1 MKFLIKYLR
10 PHFSMMTLGLI
21 IKIVGTLMDLL
32 IPYILEHIIDN
43 VVPTGQ
49 IDSVILFGVLMVVC
63 ALVGLFGNIIA
74 NRMASAVARDTTRGI
89 RSDLFKKI
97 SYLSS
102 KQIDDITIP
111 TLETRLTSDTYNIH
125 HMTGMMQRLGV
136 RAPILLI
143 GGIAITLSMEP
154 MLCLVLLCVLPL
166 ITATVYYIS
175 KKGIP
180 LYRHVQERTDD
191 MVGTVR
197 ESAQG
202 IRVIKA
208 LSRREHQNKKFDKNN
223 NDLSNAELRSG
234 YVISLTNPLMNA
246 FLNIGMA
253 VVILVGAIRVN
264 GGNAEPGM
272 IIAFMSYFTII
283 LNAMLSITRMFT
295 LFSKG
300 AASAARIS
308 EVIDTEPDIAVL
320 PKEERIITDNFIEF
334 KNVSFS
340 YNNSKQ
346 NLDNVSFALKKGQT
360 LGIIGATGSGKSTL
374 IQLLLRFYDADS
386 GRILIDGED
395 VRTLTGEELRTKFGT
410 VLQNDFIY
418 AGTILDNI
426 EFGRDI
432 SEIDIMTAL
441 DDAQASEFVT
451 SLESKLEHH
460 LNTKGTNLSGGQKQ
474 RVLITRALA
483 NKPEI
488 LILDDSS
495 SALDYKTDAKLRTA
509 LRKNYDDATKI
520 IVAQRVSSI
529 SHADRILVLDNGKVV
544 GDGRHEEL
552 LNSCD
557 IYREI
562 SLSQIGGEA
571 E

>member
-10 PHFSMMTLGLI
+10 PHIPIMIFGLA

-32 IPYILEHIIDN
+32 IPYILEHIIDVVIPTGRIAN
-43 VVPTGQ
+43 VV
-49 IDSVILFGVLMVVC
+49 LFGLLMILC
-63 ALVGLFGNIIA
+63 AIIGLAGNIVA

-89 RSDLFKKI
+89 RSDLFKRI
-97 SYLSS
+97 SFLSS
-102 KQIDDITIP
+102 RQIDEITIP

-125 HMTGMMQRLGV
+125 HMVGMMQRLGV

-143 GGIAITLSMEP
+143 GGIAVTLSMEP
-154 MLCLVLLCVLPL
+154 ILCLVLLCVLPM
-166 ITATVYYIS
+166 ITAVVFIIS
-175 KKGIP
+175 KKGIA
-180 LYRHVQERTDD
+180 LFKNVQKKTDA

-197 ESAQG
+197 ETAQG

-208 LSRREHQNKKFDKNN
+208 LSKRDHQNAKFDESNQA
-223 NDLSNAELRSG
+223 LSKAELRSG

-253 VVILVGAIRVN
+253 AVILVGAFRVN
-264 GGNAEPGM
+264 GGDAKPGM

-300 AASAARIS
+300 AASASRIS
-308 EVIDTEPDIAVL
+308 EIIDTEPDY
-320 PKEERIITDNFIEF
+320 EIIESNEVVDNGNIIEF
-334 KNVSFS
+334 DNVSFS
-340 YNNSKQ
+340 YNGSKE
-346 NLDNVSFALKKGQT
+346 NLKNVSFSLKKGQT
-360 LGIIGATGSGKSTL
+360 LGVIGATGSGKSTL
-374 IQLLLRFYDADS
+374 IQLILRFYDANE
-386 GRILIDGED
+386 GKVLIDGRD
-395 VRTLTGEELRTKFGT
+395 IRSIPHDELRTRFGT

-418 AGTILDNI
+418 AETLLDNVD
-426 EFGRDI
+426 FGRNV
-432 SEIDIMTAL
+432 SGERVEEAL
-441 DDAQASEFVT
+441 RDAQAFDFV
-451 SLESKLEHH
+451 SKLEDGLDHW

-483 NKPEI
+483 ADPEI

-495 SALDYKTDAKLRTA
+495 SALDYRTDASLRA
-509 LRKNYDDATKI
+509 SLREKYNGTTKI

-529 SHADRILVLDNGKVV
+529 SHADRILVLDNGMIV
-544 GDGRHEEL
+544 GDGKHEEL
-552 LNSCD
+552 LRSCE

-562 SLSQIGGEA
+562 SLSQIGGVVE
-571 E
+571 